1 MSNKAIIEAVLQGE
15 GYTVGVY
22 DTDVDQL
29 SAKQIETVLE
39 IAVHGSC
46 DVEITVNGVDSIV
59 EVMYVDNEVDF
70 YLQPKADYDEQ
81 YN

>member
-1 MSNKAIIEAVLQGE
+1 MSNRERISSELAKHGVSI
-15 GYTVGVY
+15 GVY
-22 DTDVDQL
+22 DTDLERL
-29 SAKQIETVLE
+29 SANQIETVLE

-46 DVEITVNGVDSIV
+46 DVEVSVNGVDSIV

-70 YLQPKADYDEQ
+70 HMLPKADYDEQ